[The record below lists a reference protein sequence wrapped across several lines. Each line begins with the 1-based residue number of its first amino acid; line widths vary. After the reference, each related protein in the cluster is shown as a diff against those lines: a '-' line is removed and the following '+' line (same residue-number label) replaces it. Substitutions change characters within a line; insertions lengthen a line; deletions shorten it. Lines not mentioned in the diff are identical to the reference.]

1 MVGVC
6 IQCTEEQ
13 AEALSKLF
21 KVVKIIRP
29 KEKQEPTLDNILA
42 FCQERN
48 SPVDGMRFYNYYQPR
63 GWIDASGKKIEDW
76 RSKIIEWEKNGKN
89 NNQRN
94 RIISAAEYEAK
105 GMGKHDPQKIQE
117 FMDWAKDFCSKSEAK
132 KEECSQSLAQ

>member
-1 MVGVC
+1 MSDMVGVC

-13 AEALSKLF
+13 AEALTKLF

-76 RSKIIEWEKNGKN
+76 RAKIIEWEKNGKN
-89 NNQRN
+89 NSQRN
-94 RIISAAEYEAK
+94 RFISAAEYEAR
-105 GMGKHDPQKIQE
+105 GMDKPDPKKVQQ
-117 FMDWAKDFCSKSEAK
+117 FMDWADSQFG
-132 KEECSQSLAQ
+132 KEEACSQSLAQ